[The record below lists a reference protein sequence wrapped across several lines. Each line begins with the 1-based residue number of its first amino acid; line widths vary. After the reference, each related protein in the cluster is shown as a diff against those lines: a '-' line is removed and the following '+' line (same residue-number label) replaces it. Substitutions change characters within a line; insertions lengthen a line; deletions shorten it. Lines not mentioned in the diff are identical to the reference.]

1 MRSGM
6 LQDTRQDLLD
16 TIKLPL
22 NLSHLNQRLPKAN
35 YHSRN
40 GDRDQG
46 ALPVL
51 ASKSHN
57 HEPKYPNSMPTT
69 AAVDYRS
76 NPGLTP
82 RNAQLGNAGR
92 MIMQDHPS
100 Q

>member
-1 MRSGM
+1 M
-6 LQDTRQDLLD
+6 LQDKRQDLLD

-40 GDRDQG
+40 GDRRDQG
-46 ALPVL
+46 ALPEL
-51 ASKSHN
+51 ASKSH
-57 HEPKYPNSMPTT
+57 HHPNLSMPST
-69 AAVDYRS
+69 AAQDHRS
-76 NPGLTP
+76 GITP

-92 MIMQDHPS
+92 MIMQDGHS